1 MYLLYAG
8 YALLITI
15 MYIFFEK
22 MNSMNKYEVQET
34 SDAYLSCNRVEDIEN
49 DVKVIQTLMETLAT
63 QVDKMNDK
71 LHDITNQ
78 VDLQTDIHEE
88 SIKVMNEKTIKTIHL
103 VLTIMEILNDIDIN
117 TTSLKDMRRQL
128 ELTLGMVE
136 NSLDERKEEI
146 KFIVKQLLKKNQ

>member
-34 SDAYLSCNRVEDIEN
+34 SDAYLSCNRVEDLEN
-49 DVKVIQTLMETLAT
+49 DVKVIQTLMETLAK

-78 VDLQTDIHEE
+78 VDLQTASHEE
-88 SIKVMNEKTIKTIHL
+88 SIKVTK
-103 VLTIMEILNDIDIN
+103 EITQNPILLSRADA
-117 TTSLKDMRRQL
+117 R
-128 ELTLGMVE
+128 
-136 NSLDERKEEI
+136 EI
-146 KFIVKQLLKKNQ
+146 KNL